1 MTARSPLWRTVRRQ
15 ADRNGWT
22 GVNTAAGSAGLVL
35 VFERGDER
43 LEVHFGA
50 VIRRRG
56 IPFLAARYRSSHDAT
71 LVVVSEAEAVL
82 KILEAP
88 RS

>member
-1 MTARSPLWRTVRRQ
+1 MPARSPLWRTIRRQ
-15 ADRNGWT
+15 ADKNGWT
-22 GVNTAAGSAGLVL
+22 GINTAAGSAGLVL

-50 VIRRRG
+50 VVQARG
-56 IPFLAARYRSSHDAT
+56 IPFLAARYRSSRDAT
-71 LVVVSEAEAVL
+71 LIVMSEAGAVL